1 MRKKYA
7 SLLLPALVLVAIL
20 GLVVSCTNYSGS
32 EEEQGSSGSEDD
44 MQEMNH
50 GSGSTYDASEMLME
64 NGEYSDERFIDAM
77 VPHHRGAIEMA
88 QVALEN
94 AEHPEILALA
104 EDVVSA
110 QETEIE
116 QLKAIKQELK
126 AIKQEQF
133 GTSEVS
139 MDMMSAEEMGGMG
152 MTMAPQELANEEPF
166 DKAFI
171 DNMIP
176 HHESAIEL
184 AQVVL
189 DQSENSQIR
198 EIAGAIVDA
207 QEREIEQ
214 MRSWRDEWYP
224 GRPEKSRERW
234 STKKRH

>member
-1 MRKKYA
+1 MQKK
-7 SLLLPALVLVAIL
+7 SVNLLLPTLMLVAIL
-20 GLVVSCTNYSGS
+20 ALASCANSGS
-32 EEEQGSSGSEDD
+32 GEERGSSGSEDG
-44 MQEMNH
+44 MQGMAH
-50 GSGSTYDASEMLME
+50 GSESTDEASEMLME
-64 NGEYSDERFIDAM
+64 NGDYSDERFIDAM
-77 VPHHRGAIEMA
+77 VPHHQGAIEMA

-104 EDVVSA
+104 EEIVAA

-116 QLKAIKQELK
+116 QLK

-139 MDMMSAEEMGGMG
+139 MDTSAEEMEGMG
-152 MTMAPQELANEEPF
+152 MAMDPQELATQEPF

-176 HHESAIEL
+176 HHESAIAM

-189 DQSENSQIR
+189 EESEIPEIR
-198 EIAGAIVDA
+198 EIAGDIVDA

-214 MRSWRDEWYP
+214 MRSWRGEWYP
-224 GRPEKSRERW
+224 EG
-234 STKKRH
+234 

>member
-1 MRKKYA
+1 MQKKYIN
-7 SLLLPALVLVAIL
+7 LLLSALMLVAIL
-20 GLVVSCTNYSGS
+20 AMVSCSSSGGG
-32 EEEQGSSGSEDD
+32 EEQGSSGSEDG
-44 MQEMNH
+44 MQGMAH
-50 GSGSTYDASEMLME
+50 GNESTDDASEMLME
-64 NGEYSDERFIDAM
+64 NGQYSDERFIDAM
-77 VPHHRGAIEMA
+77 VPHHQGAIEMA

-104 EDVVSA
+104 EEIVAA
-110 QETEIE
+110 QETEIG
-116 QLKAIKQELK
+116 QLK

-139 MDMMSAEEMGGMG
+139 MDMSAEEMERMG
-152 MTMAPQELANEEPF
+152 MASDPQELANQEPF

-176 HHESAIEL
+176 HHESAIEM
-184 AQVVL
+184 ANVVL
-189 DQSENSQIR
+189 ERSDNPETR

-224 GRPEKSRERW
+224 EG
-234 STKKRH
+234 

>member
-1 MRKKYA
+1 MQKKYVN
-7 SLLLPALVLVAIL
+7 LLLLALMLVAIFAL
-20 GLVVSCTNYSGS
+20 ASCANSGS
-32 EEEQGSSGSEDD
+32 GQEQGSSESENDMQGMAHGSE
-44 MQEMNH
+44 
-50 GSGSTYDASEMLME
+50 STDDASEMLME

-77 VPHHRGAIEMA
+77 VPHHQGAIEMA

-104 EDVVSA
+104 EEIVAA
-110 QETEIE
+110 QETEIG
-116 QLKAIKQELK
+116 QLK

-139 MDMMSAEEMGGMG
+139 MDMMSAEEMEGMG
-152 MTMAPQELANEEPF
+152 MASDPQELANQDPF

-176 HHESAIEL
+176 HHESAIAM

-189 DQSENSQIR
+189 EESENPEIR
-198 EIAGAIVDA
+198 EIAEAIVDA

-224 GRPEKSRERW
+224 EG
-234 STKKRH
+234 

>member
-1 MRKKYA
+1 MQKKYA
-7 SLLLPALVLVAIL
+7 RNLLLPALVLVAIL
-20 GLVVSCTNYSGS
+20 GLVVSCTNSGS
-32 EEEQGSSGSEDD
+32 VEEQGSSGSEDD

-50 GSGSTYDASEMLME
+50 GSGSTHEASGMLMK

-77 VPHHRGAIEMA
+77 VPHHQGAIEMA
-88 QVALEN
+88 QVALKN

-116 QLKAIKQELK
+116 QLKD
-126 AIKQEQF
+126 IKQEQF
-133 GTSEVS
+133 GTSEVA
-139 MDMMSAEEMGGMG
+139 MDMSAEEMEGMG
-152 MTMAPQELANEEPF
+152 MAAEPQELANQDPF

-176 HHESAIEL
+176 HHESAIEMARVAL
-184 AQVVL
+184 E
-189 DQSENSQIR
+189 QSENPEIL
-198 EIAGAIVDA
+198 EIAEAIVDA

-224 GRPEKSRERW
+224 EG
-234 STKKRH
+234 

>member
-1 MRKKYA
+1 MQKK
-7 SLLLPALVLVAIL
+7 SVNLLLLALMLVAIL
-20 GLVVSCTNYSGS
+20 ALASCANSGS
-32 EEEQGSSGSEDD
+32 GEERGSSGSEDG
-44 MQEMNH
+44 MQGMAH
-50 GSGSTYDASEMLME
+50 GSESTDEASEMLME
-64 NGEYSDERFIDAM
+64 NGDYSDERFIDAM
-77 VPHHRGAIEMA
+77 VPHHQGAIEMA

-104 EDVVSA
+104 EEIVLA

-116 QLKAIKQELK
+116 QLKT
-126 AIKQEQF
+126 IKQEQF

-139 MDMMSAEEMGGMG
+139 MDMSAEEMEGMS
-152 MTMAPQELANEEPF
+152 MAIDPQELANQGLF

-176 HHESAIEL
+176 HHESAIAM

-189 DQSENSQIR
+189 GESENPEIR

-214 MRSWRDEWYP
+214 MQSWRDEWYP
-224 GRPEKSRERW
+224 EG
-234 STKKRH
+234 

>member
-1 MRKKYA
+1 MQKKYIN
-7 SLLLPALVLVAIL
+7 LLLPALMLVAIL
-20 GLVVSCTNYSGS
+20 ALVVSCANSGG
-32 EEEQGSSGSEDD
+32 EEQGNSESEDG
-44 MQEMNH
+44 MQGMGH
-50 GSGSTYDASEMLME
+50 GTESTDDASEMLME

-77 VPHHRGAIEMA
+77 VPHHQGAIEMA

-104 EDVVSA
+104 EDIVSA
-110 QETEIE
+110 QETEIG
-116 QLKAIKQELK
+116 QLK

-139 MDMMSAEEMGGMG
+139 MDMSTEEMEGMG
-152 MTMAPQELANEEPF
+152 MASDPQELANQEPF

-176 HHESAIEL
+176 HHESAIEM

-189 DQSENSQIR
+189 EESENPEIR

-214 MRSWRDEWYP
+214 MTSWRDEWYP
-224 GRPEKSRERW
+224 EG
-234 STKKRH
+234 

>member
-1 MRKKYA
+1 MQKK
-7 SLLLPALVLVAIL
+7 SVNLLLPTLMLVAIL
-20 GLVVSCTNYSGS
+20 ALASCANSGS
-32 EEEQGSSGSEDD
+32 GEERGSSGSEDG
-44 MQEMNH
+44 MQGMAH
-50 GSGSTYDASEMLME
+50 GSESTDDASEMLME
-64 NGEYSDERFIDAM
+64 NGDYSDERFIDAM
-77 VPHHRGAIEMA
+77 VPHHQGAIEMA

-104 EDVVSA
+104 EEIVAA

-116 QLKAIKQELK
+116 QLK

-139 MDMMSAEEMGGMG
+139 MDTSAEEMEGMG
-152 MTMAPQELANEEPF
+152 MAMDPQELAPQEPF

-176 HHESAIEL
+176 HHESAI
-184 AQVVL
+184 AMVQVVL
-189 DQSENSQIR
+189 EESENPEIR

-224 GRPEKSRERW
+224 EG
-234 STKKRH
+234 

>member
-1 MRKKYA
+1 MQKKYA
-7 SLLLPALVLVAIL
+7 RSLLLPALVLVAIL
-20 GLVVSCTNYSGS
+20 GLLASCANSDSG
-32 EEEQGSSGSEDD
+32 EAQGNDGSEDD
-44 MQEMNH
+44 KQGMDH
-50 GSGSTYDASEMLME
+50 GSGGMEGASEMLME

-77 VPHHRGAIEMA
+77 IPHHQGAIEMA

-116 QLKAIKQELK
+116 RLK

-133 GTSEVS
+133 GTSEVA
-139 MDMMSAEEMGGMG
+139 MDMMSAEEMEGMG
-152 MTMAPQELANEEPF
+152 MTMAPQELANQEPF
-166 DKAFI
+166 EKAFI

-176 HHESAIEL
+176 HHESAIEM
-184 AQVVL
+184 AQVAL
-189 DQSENSQIR
+189 EQSENPKIR

-214 MRSWRDEWYP
+214 MRSWRDDWYP
-224 GRPEKSRERW
+224 EG
-234 STKKRH
+234 

>member
-1 MRKKYA
+1 
-7 SLLLPALVLVAIL
+7 
-20 GLVVSCTNYSGS
+20 
-32 EEEQGSSGSEDD
+32 
-44 MQEMNH
+44 
-50 GSGSTYDASEMLME
+50 
-64 NGEYSDERFIDAM
+64 
-77 VPHHRGAIEMA
+77 MA

-104 EDVVSA
+104 EEIVAA
-110 QETEIE
+110 QETEIG
-116 QLKAIKQELK
+116 QLK

-139 MDMMSAEEMGGMG
+139 IDMMSAEEMEGMG
-152 MTMAPQELANEEPF
+152 MASDPQELANQDPF

-176 HHESAIEL
+176 HHESAIAM

-189 DQSENSQIR
+189 KESENPEIR
-198 EIAGAIVDA
+198 EIAEAIVDA

-224 GRPEKSRERW
+224 EG
-234 STKKRH
+234 